1 MYILK
6 FWWDGEKY
14 IVNYIKYIFD
24 FLLYILDKR
33 VIVYDLEICVVEDV
47 CGDNVGKGIVV
58 IGKILWVI

>member
-14 IVNYIKYIFD
+14 IVKYIFD

-47 CGDNVGKGIVV
+47 CGDIVGKGIVV